1 MSNSQILLVMVLHV
15 ALFLTFLYVLGRIWG
30 DRFDT
35 QHPFAISEG
44 ARRMI
49 FGGVPTLCLAA
60 SMYKGEA
67 IAHAVGEKAF
77 PYVLFAVLAAYI
89 LGGYILYRF
98 VPKRYVMPLGIAG
111 WLTTFSLVLWLF
123 VFTDP
128 LRHFS
133 F

>member
-15 ALFLTFLYVLGRIWG
+15 AFFLTFLYVLGRIFG
-30 DRFDT
+30 ARFDT
-35 QHPFAISEG
+35 RHPFGISEG

-60 SMYKGEA
+60 FMFKGETV
-67 IAHAVGEKAF
+67 AHAVGERAF
-77 PYVLFAVLAAYI
+77 PYVFFAVLAAYI
-89 LGGYILYRF
+89 LGGYILYQC
-98 VPKRYVMPLGIAG
+98 VPKRLVIPLGIAG
-111 WLTTFSLVLWLF
+111 WLTALSLVLWLF

-128 LRHFS
+128 LQHFS